1 MTIVNPQKIGIGAFE
16 GGDPNDPPGGIAN
29 YYTASFDS
37 IIFNAIKAIGFK
49 WYHTWHERPLAGND
63 GSIPYLPSWWYSVDS
78 DGLASV
84 QANGNIFLGTNEP
97 WSGRFGITVDEAIA
111 IWPQLMALGNR
122 LAAPSISSWDPG
134 SSDPWINDFMT
145 KIAAHGYR
153 VDAQN
158 VHFYTRTSDPNT
170 AVNEFQTY
178 LTGIH
183 NRFPMPI
190 IVSEWGLNDFGA
202 SGTSHAAHVSGTPA
216 APHTMGQQIAFMQA
230 AVQMLDGLSFVEKHA
245 WYAAT
250 YDGTYDNYAVIN
262 GDGSRTAL
270 GDAFATLL
278 ASTVS
283 VPGPSPTPSITTSS
297 VSSILKTR
305 GLSITTATVGTGGG
319 TGGGGGGSTTV
330 TGGGLGFK
338 FDTVDAAKAAD
349 IPTAAS
355 GGPSWIQTM
364 GYHAV
369 DDRGG
374 ATHKRVASAP
384 TNHPAWFRSHDGA
397 FWELMYTGED
407 LRIEQ
412 FGARTM
418 IFFNNQPAQG
428 AADDIYPMWKAA
440 DKFMDAYNLRGATL
454 RFAPGQI
461 YYTSVPIHLKRIIC
475 AIKGGSGDNGSVL
488 RYPAYS
494 DGLIC
499 NYQWGCG
506 RDYNLALNNFG
517 YHKGQA
523 AWVVQTGDVWRAQNE
538 GSTDSTAM
546 PLVGTGTVTW
556 GSITFKWEKNVGPNS
571 FEDFDIGGDPGQNSA
586 VTSKCENMTFWSFW
600 DSHDT
605 DPNKNKW
612 PDQTPDSS
620 GTAQYWCGMVMR
632 ARMVVREC
640 YFYQNAGHGLAIVGD
655 GDPLLQGTGNVNGF
669 DIQHII
675 SYYNG
680 KAGIATGYSNSNAG
694 SGFNIDTAL
703 NGTYGVQEWGFL
715 GNNWFSSQQA
725 FDGALLGGR
734 RQYYPTCRYNGKHWV
749 AKLPELG
756 LEAWPAYINE
766 EPGGSNN
773 AWIDWGNWGDDPL
786 GVVTGSISGNTLTVT
801 AVTTGTPNL
810 AIGRMLKGTGIRPG
824 TRVTVVLTGT
834 GGTGTYTVDGAAQT
848 VSSTTIN
855 VMSMSNPPSFTGH
868 TNPSTN
874 TEWPDWL
881 PTQKFEPGG
890 GFGSNNFNARNL
902 FLGMYTEGGTMP
914 SQPGARDFAI
924 GGLMQ
929 DVDINRG
936 AYVLG
941 DGAQRGVLRFQNPAD
956 NAYGVIGAALSTPTG
971 SASDGAVVVN
981 QAGGGSGTVAMWQYG
996 SGSWRVI
1003 ATRA

>member
-16 GGDPNDPPGGIAN
+16 GGDPNDPPGGVAN

-49 WYHTWHERPLAGND
+49 WYHTWHERPLAGDD
-63 GSIPYLPSWWYSVDS
+63 GSISYSPSWWYSVDS

-158 VHFYTRTSDPNT
+158 VHFYTRTSDPTT

-278 ASTVS
+278 ASTVT
-283 VPGPSPTPSITTSS
+283 VPGPSPTPSVTTSS
-297 VSSILKTR
+297 VSSVLKTR
-305 GLSITTATVGTGGG
+305 GISITTATIGTGGG

-374 ATHKRVASAP
+374 AAHKRVASAP
-384 TNHPAWFRSHDGA
+384 TDHPAWFRSHDGA

-418 IFFNNQPAQG
+418 GFFNGMPAQG
-428 AADDIYPMWKAA
+428 AADDTYKNWVAA
-440 DKFMDAYNLRGATL
+440 DKYIAARAGQGVTL
-454 RFAPGQI
+454 RMGPG
-461 YYTSVPIHLKRIIC
+461 YWYTSVPYHIKRVSYRIL
-475 AIKGGSGDNGSVL
+475 GHSGFAATTL
-488 RYPAYS
+488 RYPA
-494 DGLIC
+494 DGDGIITA
-499 NYQWGCG
+499 YQWGVG
-506 RDYNLALNNFG
+506 RDYMLPLNNWNFI
-517 YHKGQA
+517 KGQA
-523 AWVVQTGDVWRAQNE
+523 VYTATGDIWRAGND
-538 GSTDSTAM
+538 GTTDSSN
-546 PLVGTGTVTW
+546 PLTGTGPVTW
-556 GSITFKWEKNVGPNS
+556 GSVLFRREKNVGPNS
-571 FEDFDIGGDPGQNSA
+571 FEDFYMGNNNGSNTII
-586 VTSKCENMTFWSFW
+586 ENISFQGFWYPS
-600 DSHDT
+600 DT
-605 DPNKNKW
+605 DPLKTKY
-612 PDQTPDSS
+612 PDQLLDSS
-620 GTAQYWCGMVMR
+620 GTPMYHCGMIMR
-632 ARMVVREC
+632 VRAVVEKC
-640 YFYQNAGHGLAIVGD
+640 YFSGNSGHGLAIIAD
-655 GDPLLQGTGNVNGF
+655 GDPHLKGPGNVNGF
-669 DIQHII
+669 NLNHIVA
-675 SYYNG
+675 SSNG
-680 KAGIATGYSNSNAG
+680 KSGIHAGYSNSNAG
-694 SGFNIDTAL
+694 VGIDIDTSL
-703 NGTYGVQEWGFL
+703 NGCYGIEDWNFL
-715 GNNWFSSQQA
+715 GNNWLAFQTA
-725 FDGALLGGR
+725 FDGHSIGGM
-734 RQYYPTCRYNGKHWV
+734 RQYNPTCRYNGLRWV
-749 AKLPELG
+749 ARLPRLG
-756 LEAWPAYINE
+756 LEGYPSYKGVEPVDGSQSWIN
-766 EPGGSNN
+766 
-773 AWIDWGNWGDDPL
+773 WGNWGDNNTST
-786 GVVTGSISGNTLTVT
+786 VTGSISGNTLTVT
-801 AVTTGTPNL
+801 AVASGTVAVGNM
-810 AIGRMLKGTGIRPG
+810 ISGTGVRAG
-824 TRVTVVLTGT
+824 TLISGLGTGT
-834 GGTGTYTVDGAAQT
+834 GGTGTYTLGGAAQT
-848 VSSTTIN
+848 VSSTTIT
-855 VMSMSNPPSFTGH
+855 VMALTNPATFSGSNPH
-868 TNPSTN
+868 ST
-874 TEWPDWL
+874 TEWPDWS
-881 PTQKFEPGG
+881 PTLQFEPGG
-890 GFGSNNFNARNL
+890 GFGANNLNARNL
-902 FLGMYTEGGTMP
+902 FLGTYIEGGTMP
-914 SQPGARDFAI
+914 SQPGPRDFVI
-924 GGLMQ
+924 GGLQQ
-929 DVDINRG
+929 DVDLSKG
-936 AYVLG
+936 SYVLADAAQQG
-941 DGAQRGVLRFQNPAD
+941 DLRFTGHGSGGYITTSSGSPPVGGAQDCTIAINVSPA
-956 NAYGVIGAALSTPTG
+956 
-971 SASDGAVVVN
+971 
-981 QAGGGSGTVAMWQYG
+981 GSGTPAMWQYN
-996 SGSWRVI
+996 SGIWRVI
-1003 ATRA
+1003 ATRS